1 PVGTALVPTIFS
13 NLSGASMFL
22 LRLEQVINS
31 FSDILGKISA
41 VLFVLMLFNV
51 FIDVVMRYVFN
62 DVSIG
67 MQELEWHLYAS
78 VFLLGVPYTLRAGGH
93 VRVDLIYERLSA
105 KTKAL
110 IDMIC
115 TVILL
120 IPFCALVAWYGVD
133 FARESFELGEMSGD
147 PGGLPYRWIIKSVIP
162 FAFFAMLISGIGLFL
177 KSLNIYLGYRQ
188 ADHYEPPQH

>member
-1 PVGTALVPTIFS
+1 
-13 NLSGASMFL
+13 MFL

-31 FSDILGKISA
+31 FSDLLGKISA
-41 VLFVLMLFNV
+41 VLFVIMLFNV

-67 MQELEWHLYAS
+67 MQELEWHLYAA
-78 VFLLGVPYTLRAGGH
+78 VFLLGVPFTLKAGGH

-105 KTKAL
+105 KTKAV
-110 IDMIC
+110 IDMLGC
-115 TVILL
+115 LILL
-120 IPFCALVAWYGVD
+120 FPFCALVGWYGID

-162 FAFFAMLISGIGLFL
+162 FAFFAMLISGIGFFL
-177 KSLNIYLGYRQ
+177 KSLNIFLGIRPEE
-188 ADHYEPPQH
+188 HYQTPQH